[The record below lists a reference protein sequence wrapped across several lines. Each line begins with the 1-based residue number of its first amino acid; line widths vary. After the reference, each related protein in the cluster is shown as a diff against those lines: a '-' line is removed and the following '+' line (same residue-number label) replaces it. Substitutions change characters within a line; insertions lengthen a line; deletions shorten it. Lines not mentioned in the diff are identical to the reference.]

1 MDKSENIN
9 LSVIIVNYN
18 VKYFIQQCLHSVEK
32 AINNINTEVFV
43 VDNNSVDGS
52 CQMIEQK
59 YPWVKLIKNKKN
71 IGFSKANNQAIKISK
86 GKYILLLNPD
96 TIVEEDT
103 FNKVCKF
110 MDSHPDAGGLG
121 VKMIDGKGKFLPE
134 SKRGL
139 PTPAAAFY
147 KIFGIS
153 KIFPKSKTFNKYHL
167 GYLDKEQIHKIDV
180 LSGAFM
186 LMRKSVLDKIGYLDE
201 TFFMYGEDIDLS
213 YRIIKAGYA
222 NYYFPQTTII
232 HYKGESTKKGSINYV
247 MIFYK
252 AMIIFANK
260 HFSQK
265 NAKLFSFFINIA
277 IYFRAIL
284 SILSRFLKN
293 IFLPI
298 IDAGLIFSTF
308 LIIKPFWEHYKFH
321 EQGIYPE
328 QFLKLIV
335 PAYIII
341 WITSMFFSGAYEKP
355 VKITQIVKGFFIGS
369 IGVLLFYSLL
379 SESLRFSRALIF
391 IGATISILLI
401 ILLRIIL
408 HFTKIK
414 SFKLKQLTK
423 KNILIV
429 GSKSE
434 SERIKNIINN
444 MQILAKITG
453 VVSSNNKTND
463 NYYLGNLSQL
473 KEIARIYKV
482 NEIIYCAKDIS
493 SQQIINSMLLLSSE
507 IDYKIASPD
516 SLAIIGSNSL
526 NSQGTLY
533 TININ
538 SISKESSKRNK
549 RFIDF
554 VMSIILILLLPV
566 LIIFK
571 KNRLTF
577 IKNLFL
583 VLIGSL
589 SFVGYC
595 KKVDINYDKIPKIKD
610 GILSLVDLHKNNN
623 FSPDEIKQLNL
634 IYAKDY
640 KVITDI
646 KIILKNILNL

>member
-1 MDKSENIN
+1 MDKQENIK

-18 VKYFIQQCLHSVEK
+18 VKYFLDQCLHSVYNAK
-32 AINNINTEVFV
+32 KNISTEVFV

-52 CQMIEQK
+52 TQMVEQK
-59 YPWVKLIKNKKN
+59 YPWVKLIINKKN
-71 IGFSKANNQAIKISK
+71 TGFSVANNQAIKLAK
-86 GKYILLLNPD
+86 GEYVLLLNPD
-96 TIVEEDT
+96 TLVEEST
-103 FNKVCKF
+103 FEKVCNF
-110 MDSHPDAGGLG
+110 MDKHSDAGGLG
-121 VKMIDGKGKFLPE
+121 VKMIDGKGNFLPE

-153 KIFPKSKTFNKYHL
+153 KLFPKSKTFSKYHL
-167 GYLDKEQIHKIDV
+167 GYLDKEKTHKIDV

-213 YRIIKAGYA
+213 YRIIKAGYN
-222 NYYFPQTTII
+222 NYYFPETTII

-265 NAKLFSFFINIA
+265 NARMFSFLINIA
-277 IYFRAIL
+277 IYFRAAL
-284 SILSRFLKN
+284 SIFSRFLKN
-293 IFLPI
+293 IFLPF
-298 IDAGLIFSTF
+298 IDAGIIYSTF
-308 LIIKPFWEHYKFH
+308 LIIKPFWENYKFH
-321 EQGIYPE
+321 SQGIYPE
-328 QFLKLIV
+328 QFLKLII
-335 PAYIII
+335 PIYIII
-341 WITSMFFSGAYEKP
+341 WIITMFFTGVYEKP
-355 VKITQIVKGFFIGS
+355 VKLIRILKGFFIGS
-369 IGVLLFYSLL
+369 LGVLLFYSLL
-379 SESLRFSRALIF
+379 SEDLRFSRALIF
-391 IGATISILLI
+391 IGASVSIILI
-401 ILLRIIL
+401 ILSRIIL
-408 HFTKIK
+408 HFTQIK
-414 SFKLKQLTK
+414 AFQLKRLTK

-434 SERIKNIINN
+434 AERVKDIIENAQVN
-444 MQILAKITG
+444 SKITG
-453 VVSSNNKTND
+453 VVSCNEIND
-463 NYYLGNLSQL
+463 NYFIGKLSQL
-473 KEIARIYKV
+473 KEIVRIYKI

-516 SLAIIGSNSL
+516 SLAIIGSDSL
-526 NSQGTLY
+526 DSQGTLY

-554 VMSIILILLLPV
+554 TFSFIFILLSPL
-566 LIIFK
+566 LIIFE
-571 KNRLTF
+571 KNKSQF

-583 VLIGSL
+583 ILIGNL

-595 KKVDINYDKIPKIKD
+595 NDVEINYDKIPRIKK
-610 GILSLVDLHKNNN
+610 GILSLVDVYKKNKI
-623 FSPDEIKQLNL
+623 SPHQIEQLNL

-646 KIILKNILNL
+646 KIIFKNIFNL